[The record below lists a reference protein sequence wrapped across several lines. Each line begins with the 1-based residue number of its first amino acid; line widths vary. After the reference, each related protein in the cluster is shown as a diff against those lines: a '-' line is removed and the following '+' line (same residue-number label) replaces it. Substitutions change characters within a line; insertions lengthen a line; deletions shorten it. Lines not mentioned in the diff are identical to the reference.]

1 MRSRNVQ
8 LAVGSWHLDPTCSL
22 LSPSYHFLLLH
33 YLLVMADYF
42 VQLSIYGT
50 IRSLRM
56 DKTCCLDHYVWYNSL
71 FVCSPIPPFLYCIWF
86 VVVSVF
92 SLWLIY
98 RLNTWRIWL
107 LMWFNLNANLKYLRV
122 ILLLL
127 LYLLRFIF
135 FVVLLFLWY
144 HGNPSKEGKL
154 VFHV

>member
-71 FVCSPIPPFLYCIWF
+71 FVCSPIPHSCVAFDLLCCQFFPSGWFIVLMPDVFDFWCGLTWTPISNTYVLFYCYCCIVEVYFL
-86 VVVSVF
+86 
-92 SLWLIY
+92 
-98 RLNTWRIWL
+98 
-107 LMWFNLNANLKYLRV
+107 
-122 ILLLL
+122 
-127 LYLLRFIF
+127 F

-144 HGNPSKEGKL
+144 HGNPSKE
-154 VFHV
+154 